1 VIAARF
7 DAFAVGCLAVVAMGL
22 GTAVF
27 NQMIATSGVATRR
40 LIGLG
45 ARDTKG
51 MQAISATLHLT
62 VGFMIIAIS
71 IGMLLP

>member
-1 VIAARF
+1 MLGGASRAQK
-7 DAFAVGCLAVVAMGL
+7 AMMLA
-22 GTAVF
+22 
-27 NQMIATSGVATRR
+27 ISSGVATRR

-45 ARDTKG
+45 ARDPKG